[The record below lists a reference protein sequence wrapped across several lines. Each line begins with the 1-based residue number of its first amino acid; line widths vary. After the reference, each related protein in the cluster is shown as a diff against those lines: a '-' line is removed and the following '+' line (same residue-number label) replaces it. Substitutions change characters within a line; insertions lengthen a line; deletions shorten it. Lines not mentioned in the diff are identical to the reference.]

1 MKQRPYVAEVI
12 ACADLRGRH
21 FASPD
26 AALHFARRKARKHR
40 LAVAVWEER
49 RDQQGR
55 LVSHRLVKVVKPRQR
70 PPRSPDQPRP
80 AA

>member
-1 MKQRPYVAEVI
+1 MQQRPYVAEVI

-21 FASPD
+21 FRTPD
-26 AALHFARRKARKHR
+26 AALFFAKRKARKHR

-49 RDQQGR
+49 RDRQGR
-55 LVSHRLVKVVKPRQR
+55 LVSHRLVKVVKPKQR
-70 PPRSPDQPRP
+70 PQRPDQPRP